1 MATGCLEG
9 KIREFAGRRLWHGS
23 CNAWA
28 RNRSFERV
36 LVKKGRPMNQ
46 EKGGTEKEQA
56 TPTPESGRARI
67 LVGFDALEESNEPLE
82 QALSFTQMM
91 SVASIDIAWVP
102 PPRMFSLYGAPP
114 PDNATTFR
122 ERVEDFLRNRDPEL
136 PIDARTEF
144 TLLLRHGAPA
154 DELSKLALERR
165 SHVIIVGAHQ
175 EQGLL
180 SEFLMGSVSR
190 RLVEKAPCPVL
201 VVRPQS
207 VQATP
212 DFEEPSQRGQASR
225 SSEIRSYPQDTQ
237 GASDE
242 NVPFHFPTNS

>member
-1 MATGCLEG
+1 QLSARAHQPSTSLGFPDRGNHRGVCQNVQERQMATGCLEG

-28 RNRSFERV
+28 RNRSCERV

-102 PPRMFSLYGAPP
+102 PP
-114 PDNATTFR
+114 
-122 ERVEDFLRNRDPEL
+122 
-136 PIDARTEF
+136 
-144 TLLLRHGAPA
+144 
-154 DELSKLALERR
+154 
-165 SHVIIVGAHQ
+165 
-175 EQGLL
+175 
-180 SEFLMGSVSR
+180 
-190 RLVEKAPCPVL
+190 
-201 VVRPQS
+201 
-207 VQATP
+207 
-212 DFEEPSQRGQASR
+212 
-225 SSEIRSYPQDTQ
+225 
-237 GASDE
+237 
-242 NVPFHFPTNS
+242 